1 MGGEE
6 SLMEY
11 PILNLFRSRSRFSDR
26 IEGEPLEIGLNL
38 AGGTSI
44 NNGSNFQRNTT
55 QASQ

>member
-11 PILNLFRSRSRFSDR
+11 PILNLFRSHSRLSER
-26 IEGEPLEIGLNL
+26 IEVEPLEIGLNL

-44 NNGSNFQRNTT
+44 NNASNFQRNTT
-55 QASQ
+55 HASQ